1 MLKWLQHF
9 GEDTK
14 RCIERLKLVKE
25 LFVLHTFQSAGSNK
39 EEKGKKGK
47 KGKGKEE
54 PVKKGPQKG
63 PQKPRPQEGAAKRP
77 EGAANEDNMAGGEGA
92 GPEQDDKVMAAV
104 LFSYSMSDIF
114 QWSWS

>member
-1 MLKWLQHF
+1 M
-9 GEDTK
+9 
-14 RCIERLKLVKE
+14 KLVKE

-114 QWSWS
+114 Q